1 MKAIALISGGLDSIL
16 AARVVKGQG
25 IDVRGVHFRTPF
37 CLRDKDSE
45 KGMADLARR
54 LSEEAGIP
62 LRIID
67 LKDEFLEIVRHPRHG
82 YGSNIN
88 PCIDCRVL
96 MLRLAKR
103 IMEEEGA
110 SFLVSGEVV
119 AQREMSQH
127 RPVMSRVE
135 KEAQVEGIILRPLS
149 ARLLAETV
157 PEKNGWVDRGKLFAF
172 NGRSRR
178 PQIDLAVMLGMLDFP
193 NAAGGC
199 LLTDPRFTERA
210 KDLMKHGTFDMDNV
224 ELLRVG
230 RHFRL
235 SADAKLVVGRNAEE
249 NARIEELAREGDL
262 VCLPPEDVSGP
273 SALGRGIFSEDLVN
287 LAVSIACRYS
297 DRGQKSSLAMMTR
310 QLPDKDWRH
319 IDTPPIDDTA
329 AEKIRI

>member
-16 AARVVKGQG
+16 AARVIKGQG
-25 IDVRGVHFRTPF
+25 IDVQGVHFRTPF
-37 CLRDKDSE
+37 CLRDKD

-54 LSEEAGIP
+54 LAEEAGIP
-62 LRIID
+62 LRVVD
-67 LKDEFLEIVRHPRHG
+67 LKEEFLEIVRHPRHG

-119 AQREMSQH
+119 AQRDMSQH

-135 KEAQVEGIILRPLS
+135 REAEVEGIILRPLS
-149 ARLLAETV
+149 AKLLAETV
-157 PEKNGWVDRGKLFAF
+157 PEKNGWVDRQKLFAF

-235 SADAKLVVGRNAEE
+235 SDDAKLVVGRNAEE
-249 NARIEELAREGDL
+249 NDRIEALAREGDL
-262 VCLPPEDVSGP
+262 LVLPPGDVSGP
-273 SALGRGIFSEDLVN
+273 SALIRGIFSGELVS
-287 LAVSIACRYS
+287 LALSIACRYS
-297 DRGQKSSLAMMTR
+297 DRGERNSLAMMAR
-310 QLPDKDWRH
+310 KLPEKEWRV
-319 IDTPPIDDTA
+319 IEAAPIDDA
-329 AEKIRI
+329 AADKLHI